1 MARNRVLVVSA
12 RCGRVVWRYV
22 LRGLMEA
29 GKSMAPYGP
38 GAIAELY
45 EPGYEGHHPDR
56 WTARLT
62 LRERRLWRALEHRL
76 RRPDG
81 APATTASPPTRSA
94 LPAAQPSAGT
104 RPSVPRPAAGPP
116 AGPLGLGSLPAGAP
130 AAPETGWQAAGDQHQ
145 PPR

>member
-1 MARNRVLVVSA
+1 VVGRNRVLVVSA
-12 RCGRVVWRYV
+12 RCGRAVWRYV
-22 LRGLMEA
+22 LRGLIEA

-45 EPGYEGHHPDR
+45 EPGYDGHHPDR

-76 RRPDG
+76 RRADP
-81 APATTASPPTRSA
+81 APP
-94 LPAAQPSAGT
+94 
-104 RPSVPRPAAGPP
+104 PP
-116 AGPLGLGSLPAGAP
+116 APPA
-130 AAPETGWQAAGDQHQ
+130 AAPETGWQAASDQHQ